1 MNITEKTKF
10 QLEVDENQLQVIKE
24 ALSDHATQWLLFST
38 NHKDPDVSKG
48 GMVNFHRVAA
58 VRDLFNEHYKT
69 LINNQDS

>member
-10 QLEVDENQLQVIKE
+10 QLEVDENQLQVIKD

-38 NHKDPDVSKG
+38 EHKDPDVSKG

-58 VRDLFNEHYKT
+58 VRDLFNEHYQRFISKK
-69 LINNQDS
+69 QS